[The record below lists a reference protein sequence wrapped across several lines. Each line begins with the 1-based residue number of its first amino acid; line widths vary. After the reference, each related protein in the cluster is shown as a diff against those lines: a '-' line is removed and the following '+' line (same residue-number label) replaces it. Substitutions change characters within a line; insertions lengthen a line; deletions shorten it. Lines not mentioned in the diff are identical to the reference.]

1 MRNVSE
7 NCGWDVQWLFLTV
20 GATLALVGSILTAS
34 IVGAIVGIPLV
45 LIAWPLLKDPVVPAT
60 CT

>member
-34 IVGAIVGIPLV
+34 IVGIPLV